1 MFTEVTVNVPPRDMP
16 LGPAALDDGD
26 EDDGE
31 LDDGELDE
39 GDVAD
44 DALPPENRPMT
55 VT

>member
-16 LGPAALDDGD
+16 LGPDALDDGD
-26 EDDGE
+26 E
-31 LDDGELDE
+31 DDGELDE